1 MLKNTLKHPE
11 NTNKTCFEAFWEIL
25 ENPVLG
31 SKMWFSAQISNY
43 AKIPWNTQKIPTKHV
58 LRLFKKFLKIRFSAQ
73 KSGSRPRCRQMLKI
87 LWNTQKTPTKHAL
100 RHFKKF
106 LKIRFLAEKSGSR
119 LICRIMLKYHE
130 TLRKHQLNMF
140 WGFLRNSRKS
150 GSRLKNPVLGSK
162 MWFSAQI
169 SNYAKIPWNTQ
180 KTPTGHVLRH
190 FKKFLKIRFL
200 AEKSGSRLICRI
212 MLKYHETLRKHQL
225 NMFWGFLRNSR
236 KSGSRLKNPVL
247 GSKMWFSAQISNY
260 AKIPWNTQNTP
271 TEHVLRLLK
280 NFLKIR
286 FSAQTSGSRL
296 RCRTM
301 LKIHWNSG
309 NTN

>member
-1 MLKNTLKHPE
+1 MSNNAKKTWNTQKTPTKHVLRLFKNFLKIWFSAQKSGSRLRCRTMLKNTLKHPE

-31 SKMWFSAQISNY
+31 SKIWFSAQISNY
-43 AKIPWNTQKIPTKHV
+43 AKIPWNTQKTPTKHV
-58 LRLFKKFLKIRFSAQ
+58 LRLFKIFVKIRFAAQ
-73 KSGSRPRCRQMLKI
+73 KSGSRPRCRTMLKI

-140 WGFLRNSRKS
+140 WGFLRNSWKS

-169 SNYAKIPWNTQ
+169 SNYAKIHWNTQ
-180 KTPTGHVLRH
+180 KTPT
-190 FKKFLKIRFL
+190 K
-200 AEKSGSRLICRI
+200 
-212 MLKYHETLRKHQL
+212 
-225 NMFWGFLRNSR
+225 
-236 KSGSRLKNPVL
+236 
-247 GSKMWFSAQISNY
+247 
-260 AKIPWNTQNTP
+260 
-271 TEHVLRLLK
+271 HVLRLFK
-280 NFLKIR
+280 KFVKIR

-301 LKIHWNSG
+301 LKIPWNSE

>member
-1 MLKNTLKHPE
+1 MSNNAKKNTLKHPE

-25 ENPVLG
+25 ENSVLG

-43 AKIPWNTQKIPTKHV
+43 AKIPWNTQKTPTKHV
-58 LRLFKKFLKIRFSAQ
+58 LRLFEKFLKIRFSAQ
-73 KSGSRPRCRQMLKI
+73 KSGSRPRCRTMLEI

-130 TLRKHQLNMF
+130 TLRNHQLNSFEAF
-140 WGFLRNSRKS
+140 WKILE
-150 GSRLKNPVLGSK
+150 NPVLGWK
-162 MWFSAQI
+162 IRFSAKI

-180 KTPTGHVLRH
+180 KTPT
-190 FKKFLKIRFL
+190 K
-200 AEKSGSRLICRI
+200 
-212 MLKYHETLRKHQL
+212 
-225 NMFWGFLRNSR
+225 
-236 KSGSRLKNPVL
+236 
-247 GSKMWFSAQISNY
+247 
-260 AKIPWNTQNTP
+260 
-271 TEHVLRLLK
+271 HVLRLLK
-280 NFLKIR
+280 KFLKIR

-301 LKIHWNSG
+301 LKIPWNSE

>member
-58 LRLFKKFLKIRFSAQ
+58 LRLFKKFLKIRFSAK
-73 KSGSRPRCRQMLKI
+73 KSGSRPRCRTMLKI
-87 LWNTQKTPTKHAL
+87 LWNTQKTTTKHAL

-130 TLRKHQLNMF
+130 TLRKHQLNTF

-180 KTPTGHVLRH
+180 KTPT
-190 FKKFLKIRFL
+190 
-200 AEKSGSRLICRI
+200 
-212 MLKYHETLRKHQL
+212 
-225 NMFWGFLRNSR
+225 
-236 KSGSRLKNPVL
+236 
-247 GSKMWFSAQISNY
+247 
-260 AKIPWNTQNTP
+260 
-271 TEHVLRLLK
+271 EHVLRLLK

-301 LKIHWNSG
+301 LKIPWNSG